1 MAKKKASIPKNES
14 KRDRFK
20 RVVTPRVN
28 KALKMIGLVGN
39 QAGTAYEYTSND
51 IEEIMSVLRE
61 KVDAVENQ
69 YMGKGKA
76 ESGFKLR

>member
-1 MAKKKASIPKNES
+1 MAKKKIVIPKNET

-28 KALKMIGLVGN
+28 KALKYIGLVGN
-39 QAGTAYEYTSND
+39 QAGGAYEYKKEDVAD
-51 IEEIMSVLRE
+51 IMAALR
-61 KVDAVENQ
+61 DAVDSVEAQ
-69 YMGKGKA
+69 YSGEGKA